1 MIIEVVQPR
10 ARRQAGDD
18 CDSPDSGDGGLII
31 ERGPLKGGEL
41 NAASPRAMSFLNC
54 PRCGLRVRQKARGS
68 RIEHCPRC
76 MARASI
82 QVELFSS
89 PLPPAELFREGSAP
103 HAERFGVT
111 PTRSDRLRVKSA
123 LVPGRKLAMSSCS
136 PLRRLPF
143 AGVRIEP
150 LRVAVLAPPWI
161 PVPPP
166 GYGGIEAVVDL
177 LCEALVAR
185 GHDVTLFAAPGS
197 RSSARVRALLDAAH
211 PDTIGSSL
219 HESDHVACAW
229 EQIDLAVGRGRA
241 FDVVHDHSGFTAL
254 AMSDR
259 VDAPVVHTIHGPF
272 AGETVRF
279 YQRHGRKA
287 HLVAISRSQAQSAP
301 AGVRI
306 GDVVPNPIAVERWRL
321 CCEKQGYLLWIGRM
335 DPVKGAHRAIEV
347 ARLAGRPLVLAGPV
361 QAGQEDYFQ
370 KRVEPHVDGRRV
382 HYIGEV
388 GGTSKRELFAN
399 AAALLMPVRW
409 REPFGMVMVEALA
422 CGTPVI
428 AFPEGAAAEIV
439 IDSENGF
446 LVANEAEMA
455 DAVKRLGSLDPAWC
469 RTSVAER
476 YDVSVTAAGYE
487 HVYRRAIAADR
498 LRATSRARKT
508 MLDSSQLAVR
518 PLSTS

>member
-1 MIIEVVQPR
+1 
-10 ARRQAGDD
+10 
-18 CDSPDSGDGGLII
+18 
-31 ERGPLKGGEL
+31 
-41 NAASPRAMSFLNC
+41 
-54 PRCGLRVRQKARGS
+54 
-68 RIEHCPRC
+68 
-76 MARASI
+76 
-82 QVELFSS
+82 
-89 PLPPAELFREGSAP
+89 
-103 HAERFGVT
+103 
-111 PTRSDRLRVKSA
+111 VKSA
-123 LVPGRKLAMSSCS
+123 LVPGPKVAMSVSCS
-136 PLRRLPF
+136 PLRLLSC

-229 EQIDLAVGRGRA
+229 EQIDSAVEPGRA

-306 GDVVPNPIAVERWRL
+306 GDVVPNPIAVERWPLR
-321 CCEKQGYLLWIGRM
+321 CQKQDHLLWIGRM
-335 DPVKGAHRAIEV
+335 DAVKGAHRAIEA

-361 QAGQEDYFQ
+361 QAGQEDYFR
-370 KRVEPHVDGRRV
+370 KHVEPHVDSRRV

-388 GGTSKRELFAN
+388 GGTAKRELFAN

-439 IDSENGF
+439 IDGENGM
-446 LVANEAEMA
+446 LVADEAEMA
-455 DAVKRLGSLDPAWC
+455 RAVGRLGSIDPVRC
-469 RTSVAER
+469 RASVAER

-487 HVYRRAIAADR
+487 DVYRRAIAADR
-498 LRATSRARKT
+498 VRATSRAPET
-508 MLDSSQLAVR
+508 VLDKRRLTARS
-518 PLSTS
+518 LSTS